1 MVNSIPIL
9 YYGQE
14 QGVDGSG
21 DPVRPWFDC
30 WIFTQ

>member
-14 QGVDGSG
+14 QGVDGSA
-21 DPVRPWFDC
+21 DPVRPQFDR
-30 WIFTQ
+30 

>member
-14 QGVDGSG
+14 QGENGSA
-21 DPVRPWFDC
+21 DPVRPWFDR
-30 WIFTQ
+30 